1 LRNLFHDL
9 IVTENSAVTPERDL
23 AYLALV
29 SLKDE
34 AERRVSV
41 SDGSGRPIID
51 LSNTDEDKMDID
63 PPGSISLDVDDG
75 ASEAT
80 LVNEPQDD
88 DHMLV
93 DLGKGEPED
102 KENVPPVTDDSPG
115 TLSPGRSP
123 VIDVDMDAKGNQPE
137 SAVQGPP
144 TPPPE
149 MPDRAPPSIP
159 PRPAARRNTVS
170 SDINLMFGRQQDV
183 TECIGNVMF
192 QLEAALK
199 PEKIDDNG
207 EQIDLIKHLFYGK
220 TKQTLSFPNSME
232 SRTKIELFSHLLVN
246 VAEGS
251 RDLYSALDSSF
262 DIEQVDLDGHEARRY
277 LSISEIPPVLQIQ
290 VQRVQFDREKAS
302 AYKSNAFLEY
312 PETLFMDRYMDDP
325 DLKERREQTWK
336 LKDEL
341 RSLLKRKDELTKNS
355 VRTRCADADRSIAK
369 VSQVGVDV
377 PEVLD
382 TLADFMEDIKDLQM
396 EEDGLRTDPALP
408 AALNHRS
415 AAIRMALN
423 SKQSPLMLLHL
434 VIGLT
439 TPVAI
444 KIETAALESKI
455 KEAFTDKRKHGYR
468 IHSVFIHRGMSSL
481 YFACRKQLIEY
492 RLC

>member
-1 LRNLFHDL
+1 M
-9 IVTENSAVTPERDL
+9 TENSAVTPERDL

-51 LSNTDEDKMDID
+51 LTNTDEDKMDID
-63 PPGSISLDVDDG
+63 PPGSISLDADDG

-80 LVNEPQDD
+80 LVNETQDD

-93 DLGKGEPED
+93 DLGKSEPED
-102 KENVPPVTDDSPG
+102 KENVPPITNDSPG

-123 VIDVDMDAKGNQPE
+123 VIDIDMDAKGNQPE
-137 SAVQGPP
+137 STVQGPL

-199 PEKIDDNG
+199 PEKIDDNE

-232 SRTKIELFSHLLVN
+232 SRTKEELFSHLLVN

-262 DIEQVDLDGHEARRY
+262 DIEQVDLDGLEARRY

-290 VQRVQFDREKAS
+290 VQRVQFDREKGS
-302 AYKSNAFLEY
+302 AYKSNAFLQY
-312 PETLFMDRYMDDP
+312 PETLFMDRYMDNP
-325 DLKERREQTWK
+325 DLKERREQTWR

-341 RSLLKRKDELTKNS
+341 RSLLKRRDELTKTF
-355 VRTRCADADRSIAK
+355 VRVRRAHADRSITK
-369 VSQVGVDV
+369 VS
-377 PEVLD
+377 
-382 TLADFMEDIKDLQM
+382 
-396 EEDGLRTDPALP
+396 
-408 AALNHRS
+408 
-415 AAIRMALN
+415 
-423 SKQSPLMLLHL
+423 
-434 VIGLT
+434 
-439 TPVAI
+439 
-444 KIETAALESKI
+444 
-455 KEAFTDKRKHGYR
+455 
-468 IHSVFIHRGMSSL
+468 
-481 YFACRKQLIEY
+481 
-492 RLC
+492 